1 MKTLHNMKFR
11 ILSPEHSEE
20 IQREL
25 FRLGF
30 RWIDS
35 SPMSVKQSNAWFLF
49 AYVNEH
55 KPNTID
61 HGNAFGYFKYH
72 KHTETTLEELKAM

>member
-25 FRLGF
+25 FRLGYWWLGKTGMF
-30 RWIDS
+30 KYMDKPFIYTNGMVIS
-35 SPMSVKQSNAWFLF
+35 YGVLLF
-49 AYVNEH
+49 A
-55 KPNTID
+55 
-61 HGNAFGYFKYH
+61 FK
-72 KHTETTLEELKAM
+72 KHRNTETTLEELKAM